1 MLFTETNHWPHVA
14 QNCRSVVCT
23 SGCLA
28 KRNHWVG
35 EAGMSSLRREQLE
48 EQVIAC
54 IGTPETGAVMGAP
67 ATRGA
72 AAVRGTSGGNG
83 TGS

>member
-28 KRNHWVG
+28 NHNHWVG

-48 EQVIAC
+48 EQVVAFV
-54 IGTPETGAVMGAP
+54 GTPEMGAVMEAP

-72 AAVRGTSGGNG
+72 AAVLGTSGGND
-83 TGS
+83 TWS